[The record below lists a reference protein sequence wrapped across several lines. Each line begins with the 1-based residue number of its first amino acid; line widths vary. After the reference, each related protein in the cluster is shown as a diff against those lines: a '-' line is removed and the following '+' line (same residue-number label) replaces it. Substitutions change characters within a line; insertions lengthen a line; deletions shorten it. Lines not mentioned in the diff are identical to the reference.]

1 MRKSTLLLFQRYSN
15 QGYSIPYSPDFRV
28 RINGETTKASPAG
41 EDNAMMLLPLK
52 AGENTVELSYRVP
65 GLLPGIAV
73 TLLEALILLVI
84 RRRKKT

>member
-1 MRKSTLLLFQRYSN
+1 
-15 QGYSIPYSPDFRV
+15 
-28 RINGETTKASPAG
+28 
-41 EDNAMMLLPLK
+41 MMLLPLK